1 MKILKPGKAEQRKFV
16 CPKCGCIFVAN
27 TGDAEFLTT
36 KNSPYVFCPTCNVSQ
51 SWYDG
56 EPYEEPTQDGLERLT
71 ELISETP
78 DVRVWPDAGAKIAKY
93 LIANGVTFREV

>member
-1 MKILKPGKAEQRKFV
+1 MKILKPGKLEQRKFV
-16 CPKCGCIFVAN
+16 CRNCGCVFAAH

-56 EPYEEPTQDGLERLT
+56 EPYEEPTQSDEALLAGLIHSSRAVDFDTAVKLSPW
-71 ELISETP
+71 L
-78 DVRVWPDAGAKIAKY
+78 V
-93 LIANGVTFREV
+93 ANGVTFREV